1 MSPIYPTMWF
11 SPIPLSPFASR
22 MEEET
27 IEWLKKLS
35 LIPTKQ
41 VEDNIRRMQ
50 PRHYAGYS
58 LPLAT

>member
-1 MSPIYPTMWF
+1 MWF